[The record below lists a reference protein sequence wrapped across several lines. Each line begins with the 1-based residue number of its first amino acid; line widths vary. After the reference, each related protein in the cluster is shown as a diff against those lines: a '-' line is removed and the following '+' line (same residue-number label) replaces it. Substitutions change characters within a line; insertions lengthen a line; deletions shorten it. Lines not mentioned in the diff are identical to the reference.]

1 ECSLT
6 CQSKRGQ
13 FDLAQQGKL
22 NSAANTFKRKA
33 TAEDTSQLEKARSRS
48 QKPSRVSRI
57 EPEPEHPHQQQYP
70 EQTWYDPLA
79 EFDPFATESEGSD
92 DDDNGSDDYDNDEV
106 EGDMMAVE
114 ENQDGQAEENEGF
127 KACKKSS
134 KQFKKYVRNA
144 FQNYAHLDENEEAAI
159 KIMRTLLKKKAPLDT
174 YEAVMEW
181 HLNTCGKLRPGASL
195 GKSECFVSRQKLMDK
210 LRKRYNMEH
219 KYATPKHIVLPHTKT
234 KVTVWWKNARDN
246 VQSLL
251 TDPRWKDE
259 DFLYFDN
266 DPFAPPP
273 DDLDYISDIN
283 TGEAYIETYRRLI
296 TKPNQI
302 LVGIPLYIDGAVTG
316 QFDKLQITSL
326 KMTLGILNRKARD
339 RQHAWRSLG
348 FVTNYAK
355 EDSRGCVRA

>member
-1 ECSLT
+1 
-6 CQSKRGQ
+6 
-13 FDLAQQGKL
+13 
-22 NSAANTFKRKA
+22 
-33 TAEDTSQLEKARSRS
+33 
-48 QKPSRVSRI
+48 
-57 EPEPEHPHQQQYP
+57 
-70 EQTWYDPLA
+70 
-79 EFDPFATESEGSD
+79 
-92 DDDNGSDDYDNDEV
+92 
-106 EGDMMAVE
+106 
-114 ENQDGQAEENEGF
+114 
-127 KACKKSS
+127 
-134 KQFKKYVRNA
+134 
-144 FQNYAHLDENEEAAI
+144 
-159 KIMRTLLKKKAPLDT
+159 
-174 YEAVMEW
+174 
-181 HLNTCGKLRPGASL
+181 
-195 GKSECFVSRQKLMDK
+195 
-210 LRKRYNMEH
+210 MEH

-355 EDSRGCVRA
+355 EDSRGQKIFVDSGHVSAHELYMDDSDEGQDQGNETDHDIAADYHAILSVLLESLRKLIAQGMMFDVFFNGRLYKDCELVFFVPFVKCDGDEGDKLCGKYRSRGKRVAQLCRNCLCPNEETDNPNAKYKYKTEPMVKKLCEEDNDEKLQQLSQIKMKNAFHGIR